1 MPKSGI
7 QFIHGEGILINVLVE
22 VSLPFSVS
30 GQSPVEQPLL
40 SGSHLLSNDCT

>member
-7 QFIHGEGILINVLVE
+7 QFIHGEGILIILSE

-30 GQSPVEQPLL
+30 GESPVKQPLL
-40 SGSHLLSNDCT
+40 SGSHLLPNDCT